1 MLKVT
6 VAGRL
11 GRDAEYRTL
20 QDGTGICSFAVAAD
34 VGFGDKK
41 KTYWVD
47 VAKFGKGAEGLSKIL
62 RKGSSVAVTG
72 ELGTRE
78 HQGKTY
84 LQCRADDLTILG
96 GVQGGGQGGGQR
108 GDYQQARKS
117 SAAPA
122 HDDLD
127 DDIPF

>member
-11 GRDAEYRTL
+11 GRDAEFRTM
-20 QDGTGICSFAVAAD
+20 QDGTGICNFAVAAD

-62 RKGSSVAVTG
+62 RKGASVAVTG

-84 LQCRADDLTILG
+84 LQCRADDITIL
-96 GVQGGGQGGGQR
+96 GGGQGGGQR
-108 GDYQQARKS
+108 DNYDQGRKPS
-117 SAAPA
+117 PQPA
-122 HDDLD
+122 HHDLD
-127 DDIPF
+127 DSEIPF

>member
-11 GRDAEYRTL
+11 GRDAQFRTL

-34 VGFGDKK
+34 VGFGEKK

-47 VAKFGKGAEGLSKIL
+47 VAKFGKGSEGLSKIL

-78 HQGKTY
+78 HEGKTY
-84 LQCRADDLTILG
+84 LQCRADDITILG
-96 GVQGGGQGGGQR
+96 GSQGGGQR
-108 GDYQQARKS
+108 EDYQQSRKPAPT
-117 SAAPA
+117 AAY
-122 HDDLD
+122 DDLD
-127 DDIPF
+127 DSHIPF

>member
-11 GRDAEYRTL
+11 GRDAEFRTM
-20 QDGTGICSFAVAAD
+20 QDGTGICNFAVAAD

-47 VAKFGKGAEGLSKIL
+47 VAKFGKGSEGLSKIL
-62 RKGSSVAVTG
+62 RKGASVAVTG

-84 LQCRADDLTILG
+84 LQCRADDITILG
-96 GVQGGGQGGGQR
+96 GAQGGGQR
-108 GDYQQARKS
+108 DNYDQGRKPS
-117 SAAPA
+117 PQPA
-122 HDDLD
+122 YDDLD
-127 DDIPF
+127 DSDIPF